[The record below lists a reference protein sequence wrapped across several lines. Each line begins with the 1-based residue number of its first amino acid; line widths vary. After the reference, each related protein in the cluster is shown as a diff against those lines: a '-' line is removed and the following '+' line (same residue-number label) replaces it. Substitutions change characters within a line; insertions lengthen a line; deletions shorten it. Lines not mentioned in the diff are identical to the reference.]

1 MPPLP
6 VGQLVGRRLPE
17 AYTPRVLV
25 DRRGYGD
32 SPDTACS
39 DVDVDAEG
47 IVEVLGDEVST
58 AGVGGAHLVGHGN
71 GAVAALIA
79 AARRP
84 DLVRSLALIQPSAFT
99 AAAHH
104 PVVADLLD
112 RVREG
117 APGIPDGVA
126 P

>member
-71 GAVAALIA
+71 GAVAAL
-79 AARRP
+79 
-84 DLVRSLALIQPSAFT
+84 T